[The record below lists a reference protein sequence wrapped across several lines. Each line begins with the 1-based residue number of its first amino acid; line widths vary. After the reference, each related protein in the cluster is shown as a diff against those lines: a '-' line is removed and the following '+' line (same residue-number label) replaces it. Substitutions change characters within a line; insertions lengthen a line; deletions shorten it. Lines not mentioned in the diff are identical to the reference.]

1 MQKKLFLSLL
11 LLIGSVASVSAQ
23 TALVV
28 MQKSGGSMY
37 YSFNDNPKAMF
48 SGDNLIISTSKT
60 VVEYP
65 IANLFSFSFDEMAN
79 GILDINTNGAN
90 VKLTDNMIV
99 VTGLANNEI
108 VSIVDAKGVK
118 VASAK
123 AENGVAT
130 ISLGNLPNGVY
141 MVKSKKVSY
150 KIVRK

>member
-11 LLIGSVASVSAQ
+11 LLIGCVASVSAQ

-79 GILDINTNGAN
+79 GVLDINTNGAN

>member
-11 LLIGSVASVSAQ
+11 LLIGSMASVSAQ

-37 YSFNDNPKAMF
+37 YSFDDNPKAMF
-48 SGDNLIISTSKT
+48 SGENLIISTSKN

-65 IANLFSFSFDEMAN
+65 IANLFSFSFDDMAN
-79 GILDINTNGAN
+79 GVLDIKSDGAS

-99 VTGLANNEI
+99 VTGLAKNEM
-108 VSIVDAKGVK
+108 VSVVDTKGVK
-118 VASAK
+118 VAFAK
-123 AENGVAT
+123 AENGAAN

>member
-1 MQKKLFLSLL
+1 
-11 LLIGSVASVSAQ
+11 
-23 TALVV
+23 
-28 MQKSGGSMY
+28 MY

-79 GILDINTNGAN
+79 GVLDINTNGAN

>member
-79 GILDINTNGAN
+79 GVLDINTNGAN

-123 AENGVAT
+123 AENCVAT